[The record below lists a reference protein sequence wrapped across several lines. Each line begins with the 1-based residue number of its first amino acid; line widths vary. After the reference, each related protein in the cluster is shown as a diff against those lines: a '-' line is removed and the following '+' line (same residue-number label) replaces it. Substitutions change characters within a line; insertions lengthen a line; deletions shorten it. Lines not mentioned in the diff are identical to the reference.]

1 MTEEPNITKTWLGPS
16 IIVGLLFM
24 LAAPAWADYQAGV
37 DAYER
42 GDYETALKEW
52 RPLAEQGDAD
62 AQFNLGVMYDMG
74 LGVPQD
80 YQEAMKWYWLAA
92 EQGNTGAQ
100 NNLGFMYGNAQGV
113 PKDYVLAHM
122 WLNLVAAKGLKDA
135 GELRDFLEELMTPA
149 QLAEAQ
155 QLAREWKA
163 KGK

>member
-1 MTEEPNITKTWLGPS
+1 MKRTWLCLS
-16 IIVGLLFM
+16 ILVGLFFTL
-24 LAAPAWADYQAGV
+24 LAPAWADYQVAG
-37 DAYER
+37 DAYNR
-42 GDYETALKEW
+42 GDYNTALKEW

-80 YQEAMKWYWLAA
+80 YQEAVRWYRRAA
-92 EQGNTGAQ
+92 EQGNAGAQ

-135 GELRDFLEELMTPA
+135 GELRDFLEKDMTPA

-155 QLAREWKA
+155 RLAREWKP

>member
-1 MTEEPNITKTWLGPS
+1 MKRMWLGLS
-16 IIVGLLFM
+16 IVVGLICM
-24 LAAPAWADYQAGV
+24 LAVPVLADGQAGGY
-37 DAYER
+37 AYEHR
-42 GDYETALKEW
+42 DYDTALKEW

-74 LGVPQD
+74 LGVSQD
-80 YQEAMKWYWLAA
+80 YQEAVRWYRRAA
-92 EQGNTGAQ
+92 EQGNAGAQ

-155 QLAREWKA
+155 RRAREWTP
-163 KGK
+163 KGKE